1 MLNIPIKKMRNVA
14 HCSLLKNNAVAR
26 VTIKRYQS
34 NSRRYI
40 NVKKI
45 KRLVLK

>member
-1 MLNIPIKKMRNVA
+1 MLDIPIKKMRNVA

-26 VTIKRYQS
+26 VTIIQS
-34 NSRRYI
+34 ISISYRII

-45 KRLVLK
+45 KRFVLK